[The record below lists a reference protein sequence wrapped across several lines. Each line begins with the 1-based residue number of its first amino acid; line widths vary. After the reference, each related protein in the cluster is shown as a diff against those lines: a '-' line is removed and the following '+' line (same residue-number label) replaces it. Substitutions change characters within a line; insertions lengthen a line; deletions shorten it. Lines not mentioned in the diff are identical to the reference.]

1 MVLTNQGGTARLDGL
16 DLCEVDGSA
25 AEAGRQLGHVEEDAV
40 GGLDRAQASTGRTT
54 NTTLGEGNRLLEGTV
69 LLGTVTVGA
78 ERGVRSRGKGFGE
91 FA

>member
-1 MVLTNQGGTARLDGL
+1 MTLTNKGGTARLDGL
-16 DLCEVDGSA
+16 DLCEVDRGA
-25 AEAGRQLGHVEEDAV
+25 TEAGRQLGHVEEDAV
-40 GGLDRAQASTGRTT
+40 GGLDRAQASTGRAT